1 MPTKTET
8 TKSKRKGKGKGSSA
22 PTPPPAPVTVSR
34 IDHSPALFARARRE
48 LAARGLP
55 VELSR
60 ITPVPGRQALDV
72 DVTPRPALHPR
83 R

>member
-8 TKSKRKGKGKGSSA
+8 TKGKGKGKGSSK

-34 IDHSPALFARARRE
+34 IDHSPALYARARAE
-48 LAARGLP
+48 LADRGLP